1 MSKFRISTSTAVA
14 AVALGGGSLVAA
26 APAAHA
32 NVPGGHD
39 GGSSQSA
46 PVTQAPAQQTHTVK
60 ANKAANTSGLV
71 LGNRSEAIR
80 QLQAQLTRAGFE
92 VPRTGYFGTITQGAL
107 EDFQASKGITVTG
120 RATARTLEALG
131 SSSSGTVRT
140 LAATSSKAR
149 TVTSSVESS
158 APSSSSAQAAVNF
171 AYAQLGTPYSY
182 GGTGNG
188 GYDCSGLTQAA
199 WRAAGVSIPRTSH
212 AQWGGLQKVSTS
224 NLKPG
229 DLVIFYGGSHIGI
242 YVGDGDVIHA
252 PRPGKSVEKVSMSTM
267 PVSGAVRPA

>member
-14 AVALGGGSLVAA
+14 AVALGGGSLMAT
-26 APAAHA
+26 APSAQAFA
-32 NVPGGHD
+32 PSGND
-39 GGSSQSA
+39 GGSSHSA
-46 PVTQAPAQQTHTVK
+46 PAKPAPAQQTRTVK
-60 ANKAANTSGLV
+60 ATKAPDRSGLV
-71 LGNRSEAIR
+71 FGNRSEAIR

-120 RATARTLEALG
+120 RATARTLDALG
-131 SSSSGTVRT
+131 SSSASTVRA
-140 LAATSSKAR
+140 LAATSSAR
-149 TVTSSVESS
+149 SVTSSVNSS

-171 AYAQLGTPYSY
+171 AHAQLGTPYSY

-188 GYDCSGLTQAA
+188 GYDCSGLTRAA
-199 WRAAGVSIPRTSH
+199 WRAAGVSIPRTSY

-224 NLKPG
+224 NLQPG